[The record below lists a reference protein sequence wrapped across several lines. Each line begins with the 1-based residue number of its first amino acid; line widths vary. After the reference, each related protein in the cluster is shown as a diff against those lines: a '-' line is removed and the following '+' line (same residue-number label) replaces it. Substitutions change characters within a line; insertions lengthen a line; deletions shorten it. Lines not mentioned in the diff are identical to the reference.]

1 MIDKKKLIDHKTKK
15 TQTLIVKKWRLDESF
30 DKEAVKEGSD
40 GVSSNKSVYN
50 NT

>member
-15 TQTLIVKKWRLDESF
+15 TLIVKKWRLDESF